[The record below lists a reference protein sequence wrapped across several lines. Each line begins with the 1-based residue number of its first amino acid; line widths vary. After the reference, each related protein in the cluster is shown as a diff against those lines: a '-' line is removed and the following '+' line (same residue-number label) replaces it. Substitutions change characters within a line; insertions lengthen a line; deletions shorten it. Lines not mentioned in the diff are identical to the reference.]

1 MCAVNRNIRP
11 TTWLLSALLLAFS
24 WFVFGCASVPRT
36 EVRFDPKNDALVINS
51 PKDIELLDVR
61 LVAFPATATNA
72 ARFELA
78 VGRYASKNNLGVIKA
93 ITEAN
98 NQSLQRAAEIGGTLL
113 GTAIDA
119 AK

>member
-61 LVAFPATATNA
+61 LIAFPATATNA
-72 ARFELA
+72 ARFELT
-78 VGRYASKNNLGVIKA
+78 VGRYASKNNIEVIRA

-98 NQSLQRAAEIGGTLL
+98 AASLKAAVENGGALL
-113 GTAIDA
+113 GEVLSH